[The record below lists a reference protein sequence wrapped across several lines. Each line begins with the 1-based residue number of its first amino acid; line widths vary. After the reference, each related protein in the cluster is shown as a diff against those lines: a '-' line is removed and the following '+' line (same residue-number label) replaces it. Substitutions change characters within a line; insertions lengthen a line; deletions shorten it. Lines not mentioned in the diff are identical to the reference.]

1 MMDMQTMLTAP
12 RFTMTDLEVALGLK
26 ERSGVARL
34 LLQRLRESGVD
45 SYGNLA
51 TPTTEP
57 DVAADGGVGE
67 EPSAGGRGWSRF
79 SVLDIFWVALMRD
92 VEAIQNMSALEFASM
107 AAYFQ
112 ALELGRDGS
121 IARRAGLEPP
131 DGGRDRR
138 PTFAEYIHRLLDG
151 GSEPYLAIVCGNAGK
166 IGVHERTSAGIPGN
180 VVISDNPVLVQRL
193 FTQLV
198 APLGGHLHVFPFR
211 AMVTQVLQN
220 LRPRTAGA
228 VGLPDL
234 PPYRQPELQD
244 AKLTEAERQLMAVIH
259 DAPALAPDVR
269 LRVMNHEI
277 ESITYEQSHGPKEF
291 SVKKALEDARTLQVR
306 TLRCEE
312 GTVRKYAVEKRV
324 SF

>member
-1 MMDMQTMLTAP
+1 MDTQTMLTAP

-34 LLQRLRESGVD
+34 LLARLRESGVG

-79 SVLDIFWVALMRD
+79 SLLGIFWVALMRD

-112 ALELGRDGS
+112 ALELGREGS
-121 IARRAGLEPP
+121 IARRAGLETPG
-131 DGGRDRR
+131 GGRDRR
-138 PTFAEYIHRLLDG
+138 PSFAGYTQRLLDG
-151 GSEPYLAIVCGNAGK
+151 GSEPYLAIVCGTAGK
-166 IGVHERTSAGIPGN
+166 IGVHERTSAGIPGS

-193 FTQLV
+193 YTQLV

-220 LRPRTAGA
+220 LRPRAAGA

-234 PPYRQPELQD
+234 PPYRQPELHD
-244 AKLTEAERQLMAVIH
+244 AKLTQAERQLMAVIH

-269 LRVMNHEI
+269 LRVMNHEV
-277 ESITYEQSHGPKEF
+277 ESITYEQSYSPAGF
-291 SVKKALEDARTLQVR
+291 SPAKALEDPKTVQLRSIRGETGEVR
-306 TLRCEE
+306 RY
-312 GTVRKYAVEKRV
+312 VVEKRV